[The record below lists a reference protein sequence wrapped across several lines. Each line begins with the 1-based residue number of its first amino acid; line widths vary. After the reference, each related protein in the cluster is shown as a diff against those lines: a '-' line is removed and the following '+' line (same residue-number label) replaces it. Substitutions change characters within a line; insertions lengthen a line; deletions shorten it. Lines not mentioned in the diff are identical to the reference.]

1 MEGVAIMKSTE
12 YGRFPVGVDDAGGAC
27 AGIAEARAAPAL
39 SPIPAP
45 KHTPH
50 ALSDILA
57 TLTSLERQIFDRI
70 MLGRANE
77 TISDELHISQEAV
90 DSHCS
95 DLMVKLRTHNA
106 ALRTRAMLTK
116 S

>member
-1 MEGVAIMKSTE
+1 MKSTE
-12 YGRFPVGVDDAGGAC
+12 YGRFHADTADFGGAF
-27 AGIAEARAAPAL
+27 ADVAEARTAPA
-39 SPIPAP
+39 SIPTP

-95 DLMVKLRTHNA
+95 DLMAKLRTHNA
-106 ALRTRAMLTK
+106 VLRSRAMCAK